1 MNKRLTAVAKK
12 EILHILR
19 DRRTLGMVIFLPLL
33 MLLLYGYALTF
44 DIRLVQMALLDEDHS
59 SESRQL
65 LDEFISSGY
74 FKLRYRLSTPA
85 EMGKYLDRGDVKMVL
100 HIPADFSRQ
109 LLAKRAAPVQ
119 IIIDGSDS
127 NAANQ
132 IFGYTRVIS
141 ENYGRKIM
149 MSLLGTEGL
158 HTAQFRR
165 PIDFRPRVWY
175 NPELKSTN
183 FLIPGIIGIIM
194 TLITVNFVSLAI
206 VRDKERGTI
215 EGIMASPISKLEYI
229 LGKILP
235 YLGISFI
242 DLILVLLVGVWV
254 LKVPF
259 RGSLL
264 LFFALSFL
272 FFLFT
277 VGAGLF
283 ISTLTSSQQIAWMA
297 SFLGTMLPSIILSG
311 FVFPIEN
318 MPRALQ
324 MVTYLVP
331 ARYFISILRAIVLKG
346 LGLSYLLQ
354 ETLILTIF
362 AIVMI
367 SLSTLRFK
375 KQIA

>member
-1 MNKRLTAVAKK
+1 MTKRLRAVAKK
-12 EILHILR
+12 EMLHIMR

-44 DIRLVQMALLDEDHS
+44 DIRLIQMALLDEDNS
-59 SESRQL
+59 IESRQL
-65 LDEFISSGY
+65 IDKFISSGY
-74 FKLRYRLSTPA
+74 FKVKYRLSSTA
-85 EMGKYLDRGDVKMVL
+85 EMGRYLDRGEVKMVL
-100 HIPADFSRQ
+100 HIPPDFSRQ
-109 LLAKRAAPVQ
+109 LLAKSVAPLQ
-119 IIIDGSDS
+119 ILLDGSES
-127 NAANQ
+127 NTANQ
-132 IFGYTRVIS
+132 MLGYVSVITQ
-141 ENYGRKIM
+141 NYGRRIM
-149 MSLLGTEGL
+149 MDLLNKEGL
-158 HTAQFRR
+158 QLFQYSR

-206 VRDKERGTI
+206 VRDKEKGTI

-242 DLILVLLVGVWV
+242 DLLLILIAGVWV
-254 LKVPF
+254 LKIPF
-259 RGSLL
+259 RGSLP

-277 VGAGLF
+277 VGAGLL
-283 ISTLTSSQQIAWMA
+283 ISTLTSSQQVAWMA

-318 MPRALQ
+318 MPRPLQ
-324 MVTYLVP
+324 LITYLVP
-331 ARYFISILRAIVLKG
+331 ARYFISVLRAIILKG
-346 LGLSYLLQ
+346 LGLSYLVP
-354 ETLILTIF
+354 ETVILTIF
-362 AIVMI
+362 GITMI

-375 KQIA
+375 KQIT

>member
-1 MNKRLTAVAKK
+1 MTRRLLAVAKK
-12 EILHILR
+12 EMLHIRR
-19 DRRTLGMVIFLPLL
+19 DRRTLAMVIFLPLL

-44 DIRLVQMALLDEDHS
+44 DIRLVQIALLDEDNS
-59 SESRQL
+59 VESRQL
-65 LDEFISSGY
+65 LDKFISTGY
-74 FKLRYRLSTPA
+74 FKVRYRLSTPA
-85 EMGKYLDRGDVKMVL
+85 EMGRYLDRGAVKMVL
-100 HIPADFSRQ
+100 HIPPDFSSQ
-109 LLAKRAAPVQ
+109 LLAKRAASIQ
-119 IIIDGSDS
+119 ILLDGSDS
-127 NAANQ
+127 NTANQ
-132 IFGYTRVIS
+132 ILGYVGVIS
-141 ENYGRKIM
+141 QNYGRRIM
-149 MSLLGTEGL
+149 MNLLAKEEL
-158 HTAQFRR
+158 QVLQYLR

-235 YLGISFI
+235 YLVIAFI
-242 DLILVLLVGVWV
+242 DLSLVLIAGVWV

-264 LFFALSFL
+264 LFFALSLL

-318 MPRALQ
+318 MPRPLQ
-324 MVTYLVP
+324 IITYLVP
-331 ARYFISILRAIVLKG
+331 ARYFISVLRAIILKG
-346 LGLSYLLQ
+346 LGLSYLVP
-354 ETLILTIF
+354 ETVILTLFGI
-362 AIVMI
+362 AMI
-367 SLSTLRFK
+367 SLSTIRFQ